1 MEYEFEVLVYRTYGE
16 MIMFNV
22 KIDLTGQEVER
33 IKGLIA
39 KYEAEREEE
48 DTYEDFVP
56 EPSLLQILE
65 DGDEELFDKF
75 WWDNIYRQ
83 VFVKMLVDGIENGY
97 IEKYPE
103 DDFDYDNEDD
113 FDDIQDMYS
122 DAFGFIDLEHSSCCL
137 CGIPVEWKKPVPEF
151 CLSHNR

>member
-1 MEYEFEVLVYRTYGE
+1 MEYEFEVLVYRTYGDG

-22 KIDLTGQEVER
+22 KIDLTDQEVER

-39 KYEAEREEE
+39 KYEAEREEK

-75 WWDNIYRQ
+75 WWDNIYRP
-83 VFVKMLVDGIENGY
+83 VFVKMLVNGIENGY

-151 CLSHNR
+151 